1 MTRKKAAIIFVLA
14 NAVIILVSVLYV
26 LFFYSEEALITCR
39 FKETLYMYCPG
50 CGGTRAVYYLLTG
63 NFVRSFLSNP
73 AVLVCALVI
82 AYADVLAVIALIKR
96 ERRIFDRFSPKLFF
110 IVLAV
115 LIVNFALRNLL
126 LYEFSIDLL
135 GDFSR

>member
-1 MTRKKAAIIFVLA
+1 MTRKKAALIFVFA
-14 NAVIILVSVLYV
+14 NAAIVAVSVLYV
-26 LFFYSEEALITCR
+26 LFFYSEEAPVTCR

-63 NFVRSFLSNP
+63 NLVRSFISNP
-73 AVLVCALVI
+73 AVLVCALII
-82 AYADVLAVIALIKR
+82 AYADILAVIALIKK
-96 ERRIFDRFSPKLFF
+96 ERRIFERFSPKLFF

-115 LIVNFALRNLL
+115 LILNFALRNLL